1 MEAQERMQSPHLSVQ
16 DRRRVVCRLGVDYQL
31 AVARLLVAALNLDMM
46 SILTLLAIIRAN
58 MREVARNPEAIR
70 PYAGLDVVPPDQ
82 MRRPV
87 SVYAIA
93 KELRA
98 AYETVRRHVTRLKDE
113 GFCEISERGVIVP
126 QRVLAQAAW
135 MEVTEEN
142 WRAANRLVKEAEA
155 FGVVARGPAI
165 EAPADV
171 RRHVARVSIE
181 FFLKGLSL
189 MAQGDRLDVMSVL
202 VLRAIA
208 FANIEHLAH
217 DPEKGL
223 AFAGLADIP
232 QDRERRP
239 VSVYAVAK
247 SLLLPYETT
256 RRTVLKLVNRGLV
269 ERRAEGGLVVP
280 AAVMARPEAIA
291 GFVEFAGLTEAFL
304 DRLAAAGVTPT
315 SGVV

>member
-1 MEAQERMQSPHLSVQ
+1 MEAQERMQSPNLSVL

-31 AVARLLVAALNLDMM
+31 AVARLLVAALHLDMM

-58 MREVARNPEAIR
+58 MRDVARDRDAIR
-70 PYAGLDVVPPDQ
+70 PYAGLDLIPPDEV
-82 MRRPV
+82 RRPV
-87 SVYAIA
+87 SVYAVA

-113 GFCEISERGVIVP
+113 GFCEVSGQGVVVP
-126 QRVLAQAAW
+126 RRVLAQAAW

-142 WRAANRLVKEAEA
+142 WRVANRLVEESAS
-155 FGVVARGPAI
+155 FGVVAHGPAI
-165 EAPADV
+165 EAPSDV

-202 VLRAIA
+202 ALRAIA
-208 FANIEHLAH
+208 FANVEHLAH

-232 QDRERRP
+232 QDSERRP

-280 AAVMARPEAIA
+280 AAVLARPEAIA
-291 GFVEFAGLTEAFL
+291 GFVEFAGLTEEFL
-304 DRLAAAGVTPT
+304 DRLAAAGVTPMKD
-315 SGVV
+315 VA